1 MYHINASHEGLRY
14 ECHECD
20 GVFTC
25 KKDVRRHVKSVH
37 KGLKYD
43 CDMCEVKFS
52 TTDSLS
58 THKKRVHLKATVY
71 GAKTLSETLNSMMV
85 EVNSGWKC
93 IQCGKETKGKWKG
106 VSKNLLRMHI
116 ESEHM
121 GMTHTCGMCGHT
133 YKTRDTFR
141 NHLQTSACNVKNLTI
156 IDPLISSSR

>member
-1 MYHINASHEGLRY
+1 M
-14 ECHECD
+14 
-20 GVFTC
+20 
-25 KKDVRRHVKSVH
+25 KSVH

-43 CDMCEVKFS
+43 CDMCEVKFAS
-52 TTDSLS
+52 TGSVS
-58 THKKRVHLKATVY
+58 THRKNVHLKATVY
-71 GAKTLSETLNSMMV
+71 GAKTLTETMNSMMV

-93 IQCGKETKGKWKG
+93 IQCGKENKGKWKG

-141 NHLQTSACNVKNLTI
+141 NHFQTSACNVENLAKMV
-156 IDPLISSSR
+156 L